1 MVLKQIE
8 NLSRYAVDETGA
20 VIEIATGE
28 ELEKI
33 NKTQYR
39 LQTDEQ
45 VSLPAT
51 KKVWNPRRR
60 FTSDDLASMYKSPK
74 ATVYDY
80 EEEPSA
86 IDKFAGALL
95 NGSVEDVL
103 SEIKRIYNKNMKA
116 KKSKAI
122 KAVKSIYVHNGVD
135 YPSANALSKE
145 LKISINTVIKKA
157 KAGTEG
163 FAMKGGE

>member
-39 LQTDEQ
+39 LQTDKQ

-60 FTSDDLASMYKSPK
+60 FTADDLASMYKSPK
-74 ATVYDY
+74 AKVYDL
-80 EEEPSA
+80 
-86 IDKFAGALL
+86 D
-95 NGSVEDVL
+95 D
-103 SEIKRIYNKNMKA
+103 EIESTTILPTGKVVKETVS
-116 KKSKAI
+116 KKTGKKVSK
-122 KAVKSIYVHNGVD
+122 VKSTYVHNGVD

-157 KAGTEG
+157 KAGTDG
-163 FAMKGGE
+163 FSLKGGE